1 MISRHRTLYHY
12 VTREF
17 LKVLGLSLSS
27 LILIYVV
34 VLFLQKMTSIHK
46 YDAPYYLIF
55 EYLLYRLPEVTFTWT
70 LPYAVLLS
78 ILLTLG
84 NLSRHSEIT
93 ALKAG
98 GISIYR
104 ITLPLFSIVFLISL
118 VNFLGNEYFVP
129 YTFQKS
135 RYVWDV
141 KIKKEKPSSFFKN
154 FKIWY
159 RSDQRLYNI
168 QLLDPQAK
176 VLKGFT
182 LYKCDDQF
190 RCTERIDAREVKW
203 INGEWRFVDGAVR
216 KLAEDGSLQIIP
228 FKEMTFPMDE
238 TWESFQ
244 KTQRDS
250 AEMSYTDLRTYIQK
264 IQASGYDAT
273 RYLVGL
279 HSKLSLPLLN
289 LIMVLIGIP
298 FALRTS
304 RSGGVALSV
313 GISVMIGFIFG
324 VTYYVFISIGK
335 TGVLP
340 PFLSAWT
347 PTVLF
352 GLAGIFT
359 LMSIRQ

>member
-1 MISRHRTLYHY
+1 MFDNHRTLYRY
-12 VTREF
+12 VGREF
-17 LKVLGLSLSS
+17 LKILCLSLSS
-27 LILIYVV
+27 LILIYMVV
-34 VLFLQKMTSIHK
+34 VFLQKMTSIGK
-46 YDAPYYLIF
+46 YQAPLYLLF
-55 EYLLYRLPEVTFTWT
+55 EYLLYKLPEVAFQWT

-84 NLSRHSEIT
+84 ALSRHSEIT

-98 GISIYR
+98 GISLYR
-104 ITLPLFSIVFLISL
+104 ITLPLFLIVFLISL
-118 VNFLGNEYFVP
+118 ANFLGNEYFVP
-129 YTFQKS
+129 YTYQKS

-141 KIKKEKPSSFFKN
+141 KIKKEKPTSFFKN

-159 RSDQRLYNI
+159 RSDNRVINI
-168 QLLDPQAK
+168 QVLDPQK
-176 VLKGFT
+176 KTLNGVT
-182 LYKCDDQF
+182 LYQLDDSF
-190 RCTERIDAREVKW
+190 RCTQRIDAREVRW
-203 INGEWRFVDGAVR
+203 INGEWQFFQGALR
-216 KLAEDGSLQIIP
+216 NFSEDGSLQMTP
-228 FKEMTFPMDE
+228 FTEMNFPLNE

-244 KTQRDS
+244 KTERDPE
-250 AEMSYTDLRTYIQK
+250 EMSYSELRTYIQK

-273 RYLVGL
+273 RYMVALN
-279 HSKLSLPLLN
+279 SKLSLPLLN

-313 GISVMIGFIFG
+313 GLSVLIGFVFG
-324 VTYYVFISIGK
+324 VTYYIFLSIGK

-340 PFLSAWT
+340 PVLSAWT
-347 PTVLF
+347 PTLIF